1 MNKTLKTDIKVIVI
15 VYLAICLLA
24 SCVGLYIE
32 RSRYDNALFDNRELV
47 KQCSGAHQE
56 GSR

>member
-1 MNKTLKTDIKVIVI
+1 MNKALKTDIKVIVI

-32 RSRYDNALFDNRELV
+32 RSRYDNALFDNQQIV
-47 KQCSGAHQE
+47 TQCPAVHQE